1 MWEEEEEREQEE
13 DREARE
19 AGHCVGHGDNCL
31 PSPGVRPTKGD
42 EKDEAGSK
50 KRPSPKAG
58 RERGGTE
65 TEFGSTR
72 AEI

>member
-1 MWEEEEEREQEE
+1 MWEEEEEREEEE

-58 RERGGTE
+58 RRVQEPKPILDSR
-65 TEFGSTR
+65 S
-72 AEI
+72 